1 MNRRTALVS
10 SLLLGGLVPTR
21 LFGQSARSR
30 RVARR
35 EDEPEAVAEA
45 PDDGGDGAP
54 VADFRGQPGHDWSEF
69 DISRYTD
76 LAHTES
82 NPQTA
87 LVEWITRR
95 TGMDVWHGDKVAV
108 LCASR
113 TRLLAYH
120 NAKVR
125 EQVAEMVQRF
135 TRSAADLMRVRVR
148 LVVAADPS
156 WRRYV
161 IYSKLNPIK
170 SGPQGQQ
177 VWTTSVQDAAF
188 ILAQMSINQSFRVL
202 HDKTVTLV
210 NGQTHTVKTYVTRD
224 YIAGLQRAG
233 GAGIG
238 FQGGT
243 GQLEEEVVL
252 RLSPL
257 LTYEGDSLEAA
268 VDLQTNTVR
277 ALHRT
282 RVLAP
287 REVGPAEMT
296 IDVPEVAETR
306 LHKAFGGWPL
316 NQTLLISAGV
326 QPGILQ
332 TKSGIWNSLRLP
344 PGNTEL
350 LAFVDLEVVNPPA
363 RTARARLRDRD

>member
-10 SLLLGGLVPTR
+10 SLLLGGLVPSR
-21 LFGQSARSR
+21 LFGQSARPR

-35 EDEPEAVAEA
+35 DDEPEAAA
-45 PDDGGDGAP
+45 DGPDDDGAP
-54 VADFRGQPGHDWSEF
+54 AADFRGQPGHDWSEF
-69 DISRYTD
+69 DISRYTE
-76 LAHTES
+76 LAHAENS
-82 NPQTA
+82 PQTA
-87 LVEWITRR
+87 IIEWVMRR
-95 TGMDVWHGDKVAV
+95 TGQDVWHGDKVAV

-135 TRSAADLMRVRVR
+135 TRATADQMRLRVR

-161 IYSKLNPIK
+161 VYSQLNPIK

-177 VWTTSVQDAAF
+177 VWTARVQDAAF
-188 ILAQMSINQSFRVL
+188 ILAQMQINQSFRVL
-202 HDKTVTLV
+202 YDKTVPLV
-210 NGQTHTVKTYVTRD
+210 NGQTHTVKSYVTRD
-224 YIAGLQRAG
+224 YVAGIQRAG
-233 GAGIG
+233 GAGVG

-257 LTYEGDSLEAA
+257 LTYEGDALEAA

-296 IDVPEVAETR
+296 IDVPEVSETR

-332 TKSGIWNSLRLP
+332 AKSGLWNSLRLP

-350 LAFVDLEVVNPPA
+350 LAFVDLEVLNPPP
-363 RTARARLRDRD
+363 RTARARARDRED